1 MIFTK
6 AFAISSK
13 SQGVNLKKSGLFLLL
28 LLVVISLAAC
38 GFKLRAATPLPFS
51 SLYTNINSQSSFGS
65 QIIRGLRANSPNT
78 LIVEDVN
85 EAEVRLI
92 QINSRRTR
100 KEMSL
105 DINGKVEEYE
115 LGLYISF
122 TLVDNAGNTLL
133 EPTTLSNLRLLPYDE
148 DESSAKAAEMQQLY
162 ADMERNIAA
171 SMLQRITADEVIERY
186 RQLHKN

>member
-1 MIFTK
+1 MNTNKLFALSPILRQR
-6 AFAISSK
+6 AFK
-13 SQGVNLKKSGLFLLL
+13 QYGMFLLL
-28 LLVVISLAAC
+28 LLLIFSLAAC
-38 GFKLRAATPLPFS
+38 GFKLRGATPLPFN
-51 SLYTNINSQSSFGS
+51 SLYTNISSQTSFGS
-65 QIIRGLRANSPNT
+65 YIIRGIRANSPHT
-78 LIVEDVN
+78 RIVDN
-85 EAEVRLI
+85 ATEAEARLI

-133 EPTTLSNLRLLPYDE
+133 APTTLSNLRLLPYDE
-148 DESSAKAAEMQQLY
+148 DDSAAKAAEMQQLY
-162 ADMERNIAA
+162 SDMERNIAN

-186 RQLHKN
+186 RQLHGN